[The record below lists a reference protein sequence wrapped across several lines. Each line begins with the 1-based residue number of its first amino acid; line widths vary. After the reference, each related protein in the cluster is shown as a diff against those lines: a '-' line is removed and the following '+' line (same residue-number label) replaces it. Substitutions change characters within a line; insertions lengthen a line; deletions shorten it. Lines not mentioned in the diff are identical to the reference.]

1 MHSNQVVR
9 TEDGETWDETPWEVD
24 VPPSCSVELYPFRR
38 EVTTVRGSEC
48 SPPSYHVLEATQGAN
63 LCTI

>member
-24 VPPSCSVELYPFRR
+24 VPPSCSDRILTYGTLLDVLWQMYHPWI
-38 EVTTVRGSEC
+38 TYGTVRRI
-48 SPPSYHVLEATQGAN
+48 V
-63 LCTI
+63 